1 MAIIY
6 PTIWEQGDK
15 REQLTPGYHYKR
27 EVKSLVVPD
36 NQVVTIYENEDRQG
50 KKSMPLYGGTYHHL
64 YFYGISDHP
73 GLIHIE
79 ESGLTALDLVEIGW
93 WAKYGDGPAERYP
106 MYYSLPTGDHKGGE
120 SFPDDRIQWL
130 YLPFGMTVE
139 VFNRGDFQGGSLIFS
154 GNTQDEKERVNLW
167 DHKFSDGGNSAS
179 WKTSSMKVRADKWV
193 SAGIAIEEESIV
205 GSESNK
211 VIATTEL
218 SNNSPHKGFCS
229 KEISSV
235 YNETVSEDWNIEAGV
250 TAKVGFEAGPET
262 VKVTGEL
269 EVSVSG
275 GYGESKSTTTERAFT
290 DIAGAEIEGYGKAK
304 VSMIVEEGRMEGI
317 AVRKWRNTRNNVIIE
332 QRGKISAN
340 RANKVMVEIH

>member
-15 REQLTPGYHYKR
+15 REQLAPGYHYKK

-50 KKSMPLYGGTYHHL
+50 KKSMPLYGGAYHHL
-64 YFYGISDHP
+64 YFYGIGDRP
-73 GLIHIE
+73 GLVHVA
-79 ESGLTALDLVEIGW
+79 ESGLTQLDLVEIGW
-93 WAKYGDGPAERYP
+93 WSKYGGGPDERYP

-120 SFPDDRIQWL
+120 AFPDDRIQWL
-130 YLPFGMTVE
+130 YIPFGMTIE

-154 GNTQDEKERVNLW
+154 GNTEGEKERYNLW
-167 DHKFSDGGNSAS
+167 DYKFSDGGDSAS

-193 SAGIAIEEESIV
+193 SAGIAIEEETVV
-205 GSESNK
+205 GSEDDK

-218 SNNSPHKGFCS
+218 ANNSPHTATVS
-229 KEISSV
+229 KEISASID
-235 YNETVSEDWNIEAGV
+235 ETVQEDWNIEAGV

-262 VKVTGEL
+262 FKVTGEL

-275 GYGESKSTTTERAFT
+275 GYGESKSTTKTRSFT
-290 DIAGAEIEGYGKAK
+290 DVASIEIEGYGKAK
-304 VSMIVEEGRMEGI
+304 ASLIVEQGRMEGI

-340 RANKVMVEIH
+340 RANKVTVEVH

>member
-1 MAIIY
+1 MALIY

-15 REQLTPGYHYKR
+15 REQLTLGYHYKK

-64 YFYGISDHP
+64 YFYGISDWP
-73 GLIHIE
+73 GLVHVE
-79 ESGLTALDLVEIGW
+79 ETGLTALDLVEIGW
-93 WAKYGDGPAERYP
+93 WTKYGDGPDEHYP

-120 SFPDDRIQWL
+120 GFPNDRIQWL

-154 GNTQDEKERVNLW
+154 GNAQGEKERVNLW
-167 DHKFSDGGNSAS
+167 DHKFSDGGDSAS
-179 WKTSSMKVRADKWV
+179 WKTSSMKVRADQWV

-218 SNNSPHKGFCS
+218 SNNSPHTATIS
-229 KEISSV
+229 KEISSI

-262 VKVTGEL
+262 FKVTGEL

-275 GYGESKSTTTERAFT
+275 GYGESKSTATERGFT
-290 DIAGAEIEGYGKAK
+290 DIASVEIEGYGKAK
-304 VSMIVEEGRMEGI
+304 ASMIVEEGRMEGI
-317 AVRKWRNTRNNVIIE
+317 AVHKWRNTRNNVIIE